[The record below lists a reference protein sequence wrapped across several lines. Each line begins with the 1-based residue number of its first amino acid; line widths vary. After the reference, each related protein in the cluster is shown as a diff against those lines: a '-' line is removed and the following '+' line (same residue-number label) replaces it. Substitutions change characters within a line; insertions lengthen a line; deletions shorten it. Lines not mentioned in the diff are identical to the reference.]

1 MIHGTLFH
9 PSRGRRSRARTAD
22 GVRAERFRTSRG
34 SRHVRAAAFT
44 RLFAANDF
52 DAILLDLELGT
63 ERGETLIEQLR
74 IAHCNVPE
82 VIIVSAQPQVELQ
95 RAMRRIDACAAL
107 GKPCS
112 VRELNAEL
120 ERCLDERARGD
131 R

>member
-1 MIHGTLFH
+1 MEHYSILLVEDDPALGPL
-9 PSRGRRSRARTAD
+9 TAYALSD
-22 GVRAERFRTSRG
+22 FGHRVVLVTS
-34 SRHVRAAAFT
+34 VPAAFT

-52 DAILLDLELGT
+52 DAVLLDLELGT

-74 IAHCNVPE
+74 IAHCDVPE
-82 VIIVSAQPQVELQ
+82 VIIVSAQPPVELQ

>member
-1 MIHGTLFH
+1 MEHYSILLVEDDPALGPL
-9 PSRGRRSRARTAD
+9 TAYALSD
-22 GVRAERFRTSRG
+22 FGHRVVLVTS
-34 SRHVRAAAFT
+34 VPAAFT